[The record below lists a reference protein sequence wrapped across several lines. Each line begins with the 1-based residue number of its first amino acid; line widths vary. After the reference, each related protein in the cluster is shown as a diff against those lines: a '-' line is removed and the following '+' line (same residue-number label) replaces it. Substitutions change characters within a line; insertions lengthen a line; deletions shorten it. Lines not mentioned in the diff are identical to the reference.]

1 MESPPGGTTALYGAS
16 GGDEI
21 VRVRAGAPPRG
32 AQGAGGDVLTPPG
45 EPLPLPEPVSL
56 PVGLPTP
63 ELPPVPFPVEFP
75 DDVPVELTAGEV
87 HPAPVLQVVLKYCP
101 TAGLGPATKPP

>member
-1 MESPPGGTTALYGAS
+1 
-16 GGDEI
+16 
-21 VRVRAGAPPRG
+21 
-32 AQGAGGDVLTPPG
+32 VLTPPG